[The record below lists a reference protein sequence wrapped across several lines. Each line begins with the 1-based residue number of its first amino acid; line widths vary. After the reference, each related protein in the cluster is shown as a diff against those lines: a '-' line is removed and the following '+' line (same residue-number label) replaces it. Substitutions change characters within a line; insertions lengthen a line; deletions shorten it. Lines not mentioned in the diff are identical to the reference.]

1 MMSERDPAFSRS
13 FRAVPLNPSS
23 ETCRKRSR
31 RTPSPVVRLG
41 MVSDTL
47 LNERMREHDRNYA
60 LEEDE
65 VNLAAVIKESHKEAA
80 RKRAREHRDRFTRYR
95 SGKQARDVSWTWK
108 RFEEQMEQY
117 ISPDNSSPDA
127 CSSFDDA
134 CDISDLDAVY
144 AAEEL
149 LALAATQPCDIQGD
163 PQAIDI
169 STVLDGIDLD
179 PLEAAELLDSQHSE

>member
-1 MMSERDPAFSRS
+1 
-13 FRAVPLNPSS
+13 
-23 ETCRKRSR
+23 
-31 RTPSPVVRLG
+31 
-41 MVSDTL
+41 
-47 LNERMREHDRNYA
+47 
-60 LEEDE
+60 
-65 VNLAAVIKESHKEAA
+65 
-80 RKRAREHRDRFTRYR
+80 
-95 SGKQARDVSWTWK
+95 
-108 RFEEQMEQY
+108 MEQY